1 MSNNQ
6 DNPNLAFSPDGIDE
20 MNRNLTTLN
29 DGKYHQPIYK
39 VRVCEPQGN
48 KFSVGTS
55 GNKTSKYVEAAK
67 GTNLFFAVYQTEDG
81 KRNYETIPLN
91 VVIEREKLEWAPV
104 PENNNNGDKLL
115 FWLSPNDLVYVPTA
129 DELNNGM
136 RLDNMDKGRIYKMIS
151 CSGPQCFFIP
161 QNVSNP
167 IIPVIELGVNNKAEK
182 SWNNEMIKVV
192 CVPIRVDRLG
202 CITQINNQK

>member
-1 MSNNQ
+1 M
-6 DNPNLAFSPDGIDE
+6 L
-20 MNRNLTTLN
+20 LL
-29 DGKYHQPIYK
+29 K
-39 VRVCEPQGN
+39 
-48 KFSVGTS
+48 
-55 GNKTSKYVEAAK
+55 
-67 GTNLFFAVYQTEDG
+67 
-81 KRNYETIPLN
+81 
-91 VVIEREKLEWAPV
+91 EKLEWAPV